1 MAEPLELG
9 IANAVYERLLRS
21 VHLRVWTPSFG
32 LPADAVSVITQRVQ
46 SRTPLMRTPAA
57 AAGGDVTWHG
67 PGQAVLYPIVHVREL
82 GTGAR
87 RYVEGLEDTMVHT
100 AAEYGLRAYVSV
112 PALAPLLRACS
123 GDHRDR

>member
-1 MAEPLELG
+1 VPFRWCVAG
-9 IANAVYERLLRS
+9 S
-21 VHLRVWTPSFG
+21 SWTCRCTYQTYADIISCRDTRATD
-32 LPADAVSVITQRVQ
+32 ADAASVVTQRVQ
-46 SRTPLMRTPAA
+46 PRTSLTATRAA

-100 AAEYGLRAYVSV
+100 AAEYGLRAYVRG
-112 PALAPLLRACS
+112 PALAPAPYMLWRRS
-123 GDHRDR
+123 